1 MKGMR
6 TPPLLRR
13 GTYRVMETRKAVSQS
28 GHARQ
33 PLVISIIIACLRRTL
48 LVPCQRVC
56 PNRAGKHQAQA
67 TNSRPSP
74 CLRLCLVVRAA
85 RVERDASV
93 GFSSCLRIFTGP
105 SSVSTLHEVAKP
117 RPLRA
122 KNSTTRLEQSFR
134 RKGDVHTA
142 TVRPPQRAPPEL
154 VHISDTQNGCGFPKA
169 WSDTTTAAQGRCRA
183 LCCR

>member
-1 MKGMR
+1 MR

-93 GFSSCLRIFTGP
+93 GFSSCLRIFTSP
-105 SSVSTLHEVAKP
+105 PSVSTLHEVAKP

-134 RKGDVHTA
+134 RKGDVRTT
-142 TVRPPQRAPPEL
+142 TVRPHKEPPQSSFTSP
-154 VHISDTQNGCGFPKA
+154 TQKNGCGFPKA
-169 WSDTTTAAQGRCRA
+169 WSNTTTAAQGRCRA
-183 LCCR
+183 LCCC